1 MKNSQ
6 SFRFK
11 TDSEALKTY
20 LFQTFSGDQKNHYI
34 QLLDH
39 LENSHYQAQHMLIN
53 NALSGCFNKD
63 EDMLDLFNQLL
74 IHKKNTSIHHSK
86 SAICFE
92 SIWIL
97 FGSGLLALT
106 AALPSGPGLILASIL
121 ILSYTLIDSGKNIK
135 ELMESVDKNQ
145 NKKYSTLRVIAA
157 LVALLVAALFII
169 NPSPLFGKI
178 ALYGGLA
185 ALGVVSVISLN
196 ILIRYFIN
204 RHHAVNL
211 TNELIANTILI
222 DTSAQETLF
231 PESIS
236 SMQLEHSD
244 DLLEKSTKA
253 QGFEASQD
261 NKPISTDDIKDV
273 PQSIDS
279 DESEGDSEG
288 KAEGEAAG
296 EAEDEGKAEGEAE
309 DEAEGEA
316 EDEAEG
322 EAEGEGSPH
331 I

>member
-1 MKNSQ
+1 MKNAQ
-6 SFRFK
+6 SFQFK
-11 TDSEALKTY
+11 TDSEKLKTY

-39 LENSHYQAQHMLIN
+39 LKNSHYQAQQMLIK

-63 EDMLDLFNQLL
+63 KAMLNLFNQLL

-86 SAICFE
+86 SAIYFE

-97 FGSGLLALT
+97 FGSGLLAST

-135 ELMESVDKNQ
+135 ELMESFDKNQ
-145 NKKYSTLRVIAA
+145 NKKYSTLRMIAA

-169 NPSPLFGKI
+169 NPSPLFGNI
-178 ALYGGLA
+178 ALYGGFA

-211 TNELIANTILI
+211 TKALIANTILI
-222 DTSAQETLF
+222 DTSAQKTLF
-231 PESIS
+231 QESIS

-253 QGFEASQD
+253 QDFEASQE

-273 PQSIDS
+273 PQSINS
-279 DESEGDSEG
+279 DESEGESE
-288 KAEGEAAG
+288 G
-296 EAEDEGKAEGEAE
+296 EAEDEGEGEGEGEAE
-309 DEAEGEA
+309 DEG
-316 EDEAEG
+316 
-322 EAEGEGSPH
+322 EGEGSPH